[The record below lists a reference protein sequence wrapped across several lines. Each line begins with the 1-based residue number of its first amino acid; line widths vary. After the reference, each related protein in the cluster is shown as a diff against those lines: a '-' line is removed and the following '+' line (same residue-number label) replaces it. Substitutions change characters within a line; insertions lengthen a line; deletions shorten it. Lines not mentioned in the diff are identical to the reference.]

1 MDSWLNGVAAE
12 PMGEAKSENISS
24 YYHFIENN
32 ALLSRFPLWKCI
44 KDRKIFYLGQNRA
57 AIQDAICLEQQLL
70 HDTLFLPLSPDFQHP

>member
-32 ALLSRFPLWKCI
+32 ALLSRFPL
-44 KDRKIFYLGQNRA
+44 
-57 AIQDAICLEQQLL
+57 
-70 HDTLFLPLSPDFQHP
+70 